1 MAEDDSGER
10 TEEATEKRKRDA
22 REKGQIPRSKELGS
36 ASILIA
42 SAIGLITFGPL
53 IGAHFMDVMRKSLSL
68 SHKAIYDPAM
78 MASAFVDS
86 MLHMVWA
93 IIPFMLLV
101 ALFGIVGSGI
111 MGGFNVSWQAIAPKF
126 SKLNPMSGFKR
137 MFGMNALME
146 LIKGIAKFAVVA
158 VVAFVVLHS
167 QFDHILGLPWQEPF
181 AAITEGLKILG
192 WSACIIAL
200 SIIVVVAVDVP
211 YQLYSHSKQLKMTKQ
226 EIKDEY
232 KESEG
237 KPEVKGKIRQM
248 QREMSQRRMMG
259 DVPTADVVITNPTHY
274 AVALKYDPKQKGAPK
289 VVAKGVDFIAEQIK
303 KVAIANNVEMLEMPP
318 LARSLYHTTEIGHE
332 IPGGL
337 YVAVAQT
344 LAYVFQL
351 RDFRKGKQKR
361 PKKPKNI
368 EIPEELKY

>member
-1 MAEDDSGER
+1 MAEDSGDRE
-10 TEEATEKRKRDA
+10 EEATEKRKRDA
-22 REKGQIPRSKELGS
+22 REKGQVPRSKELGS
-36 ASILIA
+36 ASVLVS
-42 SAIGLITFGPL
+42 SAIGLIVFGPL
-53 IGAHFMDVMRKSLSL
+53 IGSHFLNVMRKSFSL

-86 MLHMVWA
+86 MLHMV
-93 IIPFMLLV
+93 ISIVPFMLLV
-101 ALFGIVGSGI
+101 AVLGFIGSGI
-111 MGGFNVSWQAIAPKF
+111 LGGFNFSWQAMQPKF

-137 MFGMNALME
+137 MFGPNALME
-146 LIKGIAKFAVVA
+146 LMKAITKFSVVA
-158 VVAFVVLHS
+158 AVAFIVLYN
-167 QFDHILGLPWQEPF
+167 QFDKVLSLPWIEPHV
-181 AAITEGLKILG
+181 AIMEGLKILG
-192 WSACIIAL
+192 WSAFIIAF
-200 SIIVVVAVDVP
+200 SIILVVAFDVP
-211 YQLYSHSKQLKMTKQ
+211 YQLYSHAKQLRMTKQ

-232 KESEG
+232 KETEG

-274 AVALKYDPKQKGAPK
+274 AVALVYDPKQKGAPK

-303 KVAIANNVEMLEMPP
+303 KVAIANQVEMLELPP
-318 LARSLYHTTEIGHE
+318 LARSIYHTTEIGHE

-337 YVAVAQT
+337 YVAVAQV

-368 EIPEELKY
+368 EIPQELQY